1 MGSTKGSGLDENS
14 GWISRELVFA
24 PLTIRRRKVGLRCA
38 LGLCLILSAM
48 GWAQQSALQRDEKPI
63 EAESGFLQNQGA
75 QPRFEEATKIS
86 PEALAA
92 VEQQRISS
100 VPHFSG
106 SFAVAGKTFPFT
118 LVGDK
123 PQSGRT
129 TAVSTQIIAITMFF
143 EGFVD
148 DAGEPIVLSPEPIL
162 PRVMNSPNFRNA
174 PYQTGV
180 TQFADAVQRAQF
192 FRIMAPEWHTLLA
205 SPQAL
210 KPLVILVP
218 RKYAKV
224 YRNRSTGAVYAI
236 VDTAF
241 FISHLN
247 TIVQLQD
254 LRVDS
259 LTVVLTANVFLA
271 PDQDLKR
278 CCVLGFH
285 TAFDA
290 GQIDGTQQ
298 IQTLVWASWID
309 QGILGTTVADVTPL
323 SHEISEW
330 MNNPFGSNV
339 VPAWQSPGAPGGCQN
354 NLETADPVATLPNAG
369 YPVTIDGFT
378 FHPQTQVLLPWFT
391 RGPSDT
397 LDGALSFPDQSLM
410 THVSQPCG
418 R

>member
-1 MGSTKGSGLDENS
+1 MLASS
-14 GWISRELVFA
+14 
-24 PLTIRRRKVGLRCA
+24 TIRWRRPTLSGILS
-38 LGLCLILSAM
+38 LCLILPVA
-48 GWAQQSALQRDEKPI
+48 GWAQQRVASQTGETPAD
-63 EAESGFLQNQGA
+63 AENGFLENQGA
-75 QPRFEEATKIS
+75 KPRFEAASKIS
-86 PEALAA
+86 SEGMAA
-92 VEQQRISS
+92 VQQQRIAS

-106 SFAVAGKTFPFT
+106 SFAVSGRTFPFT
-118 LVGDK
+118 IVGSK
-123 PQSGRT
+123 PQSGGT
-129 TAVSTQIIAITMFF
+129 TSVPTQIIVVTMFF

-148 DAGEPIVLSPEPIL
+148 DGGEPIVLSPGAIL

-192 FRIMAPEWHTLLA
+192 FRIMGRDWHTLLGA
-205 SPQAL
+205 PQLL
-210 KPLVILVP
+210 KPVVIDVP
-218 RKYAKV
+218 RGRARV
-224 YRNRSTGAVYAI
+224 YRNRSTGAVYAL

-247 TIVQLQD
+247 TIVQLEALHPD
-254 LRVDS
+254 TLAVF
-259 LTVVLTANVFLA
+259 LTANVFLA
-271 PDQDLKR
+271 PDLDMKR

-290 GQIDGTQQ
+290 GQVEKTHL

-309 QGILGTTVADVTPL
+309 QGILGANVADVTPL

-330 MNNPFGSNV
+330 INNPFGSNL

-391 RGPSDT
+391 HGPSDT
-397 LDGALSFPDQSLM
+397 IDNALSFPDQSLV
-410 THVSQPCG
+410 TRVSQPCG
-418 R
+418 H